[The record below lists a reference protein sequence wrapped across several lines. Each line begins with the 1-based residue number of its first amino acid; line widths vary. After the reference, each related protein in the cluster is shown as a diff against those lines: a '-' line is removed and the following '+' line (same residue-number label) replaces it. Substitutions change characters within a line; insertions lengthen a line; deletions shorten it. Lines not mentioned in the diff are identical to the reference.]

1 MAASYTCFPVAVLQ
15 AGVLPQKSPGAVNTS
30 AEFPAL
36 LGREG
41 GGELQVQVHSSGR
54 QLASLGTYDTVVQQF
69 KIIL

>member
-41 GGELQVQVHSSGR
+41 GGEVQVHSSGR